1 MSRTTLTAAVLIATG
16 IVLSHD
22 AAPAAG
28 KKASPKSD
36 PGSAV
41 VEKVLRAEVA
51 GQVDRRNQLAGAL
64 QEVADSHCV
73 HWQAGFVREGNVW
86 RSFDEFSAAGS
97 ATAALTEYQS
107 RRFQAEPTFAGQL
120 GLADWCRKQGLADQE
135 RAHLNAALASAPPDR
150 VEKLQQRLGWRQ
162 VGGVWFTRDDLLE
175 WQRINKLTATSLQ
188 RWEAKLNQIAKGLSG
203 SARQRDVAAA
213 ALAEIKDPS
222 AVPAIEL
229 TLTGHTEAVAQA
241 AVAALGRITGPD
253 SSVALARQ
261 AMFSQWPEVRLS
273 AATALKPRILEDF
286 VPPLISLLATPVKSE
301 WRVTAPLL
309 RRQRGRGQ
317 FVILVSLVLSR
328 ETENQFQVAAF
339 RETNLQINEALNGMT
354 MPGERANRNG
364 SQPSATSIFLR
375 ASNDV
380 GRATAERV
388 AAQQQNAEEVNAQ
401 TAEMN
406 GRVGAILAVV
416 SGKDPSSDPH
426 VWWDWWKAQ
435 SDTELAGGKQTVVVS
450 EEYLVGDP
458 QAGFRVYECLAA
470 GTPVW
475 TEQGLL
481 AIEKIAVG
489 DRVLSQDV
497 ETGEL
502 GFKPVLRTTIRPP
515 KELWTVRFN
524 DESLVMTGGHH
535 LWSSGGGWVKSRDLE
550 SQALLHTVTGNTPV
564 WTAKKGETAQTY
576 NLDVA
581 DFHTYFVGK
590 TGILSH
596 DVLTPRGTNNLVPGL
611 SRMNATAVPSKK

>member
-1 MSRTTLTAAVLIATG
+1 
-16 IVLSHD
+16 
-22 AAPAAG
+22 
-28 KKASPKSD
+28 
-36 PGSAV
+36 
-41 VEKVLRAEVA
+41 
-51 GQVDRRNQLAGAL
+51 
-64 QEVADSHCV
+64 
-73 HWQAGFVREGNVW
+73 
-86 RSFDEFSAAGS
+86 
-97 ATAALTEYQS
+97 
-107 RRFQAEPTFAGQL
+107 
-120 GLADWCRKQGLADQE
+120 
-135 RAHLNAALASAPPDR
+135 
-150 VEKLQQRLGWRQ
+150 
-162 VGGVWFTRDDLLE
+162 
-175 WQRINKLTATSLQ
+175 
-188 RWEAKLNQIAKGLSG
+188 
-203 SARQRDVAAA
+203 
-213 ALAEIKDPS
+213 
-222 AVPAIEL
+222 
-229 TLTGHTEAVAQA
+229 
-241 AVAALGRITGPD
+241 
-253 SSVALARQ
+253 
-261 AMFSQWPEVRLS
+261 
-273 AATALKPRILEDF
+273 
-286 VPPLISLLATPVKSE
+286 VKSE

>member
-1 MSRTTLTAAVLIATG
+1 MSRTMLIAAVLVATG
-16 IVLSHD
+16 IGLNLA
-22 AAPAAG
+22 AAPIAG
-28 KKASPKSD
+28 KKVSPKAD
-36 PGSAV
+36 PGLPA

-64 QEVADSHCV
+64 QEVADSQSV
-73 HWQAGFVREGNVW
+73 RWQAGFVRDGNSW
-86 RSFDEFSAAGS
+86 RSFDDFSATGPG
-97 ATAALTEYQS
+97 TAALTEYQS
-107 RRFQAEPTFAGQL
+107 RRLQAEQTFAGQL
-120 GLADWCRKQGLADQE
+120 DLADWCRKQGLVDQE
-135 RAHLNAALASAPPDR
+135 RAHLNVALASAPPDR

-162 VGGVWFTRDDLLE
+162 IGGVWFTRDDFIE
-175 WQRINKLTATSLQ
+175 WQRINQLTATSLQ
-188 RWEAKLNQIAKGLSG
+188 RWEAKLNQIAKGLVG
-203 SARQRDVAAA
+203 PARQRDSAAT

-229 TLTGHTEAVAQA
+229 TLTGQSEAVAQA
-241 AVAALGRITGPD
+241 AVRALGRITGPD
-253 SSVALARQ
+253 SSVALAKQ
-261 AMFSQWPEVRLS
+261 AMFSQWPEVRQS
-273 AATALKPRILEDF
+273 AAEALKLRTLEDF

-301 WRVTAPLL
+301 WRVTAPML
-309 RRQRGRGQ
+309 RREGGRGQ
-317 FVILVSLVLSR
+317 FVFLISLVLSR

-339 RETNLQINEALNGMT
+339 RETNFQINEAFDGLSVRRNSENQALT
-354 MPGERANRNG
+354 QASRTPG
-364 SQPSATSIFLR
+364 FLR
-375 ASNDV
+375 GANDV

-388 AAQQQNAEEVNAQ
+388 EAQQRNAEGVNAQ

-406 GRVGAILAVV
+406 GRVGAILAAV

-426 VWWDWWKAQ
+426 VWWDWWKTQ
-435 SDTELAGGKQTVVVS
+435 SDTELAGGKQTVLVT
-450 EEYLVGDP
+450 EEYLVGNP
-458 QAGFRVYECLAA
+458 QSGFQVYECLAA

-475 TEQGLL
+475 TEQGLR
-481 AIEKIAVG
+481 AIDKIAVG
-489 DRVLSQDV
+489 DRVLAQDV

-502 GFKPVLRTTIRPP
+502 GYKPVLRTTIRPP

-564 WTAKKGETAQTY
+564 WTAKKGEAAQTY

-611 SRMNATAVPSKK
+611 SRMNAAAAQTKR